1 MFLYK
6 CILHSSSYFYKADI
20 LFCTKLPRKF
30 PEIKYCLFLF
40 PVPFFVLSVKNDRIL
55 IFFFCRD
62 ILMKKKVEYSLT
74 AFGESFIPVLQAM
87 MAWSEA
93 CLCPDW
99 QNPYE
104 HKR

>member
-1 MFLYK
+1 
-6 CILHSSSYFYKADI
+6 
-20 LFCTKLPRKF
+20 
-30 PEIKYCLFLF
+30 
-40 PVPFFVLSVKNDRIL
+40 
-55 IFFFCRD
+55 
-62 ILMKKKVEYSLT
+62 MKKKVEYSLT